1 MKINQQQKGKFSKRN
16 NHLNSKRNNHFSKS
30 FQNIKYSKKNKN
42 NKNNENN
49 ENYENNE
56 NIRQEQDNVL
66 KNSNKNHEELFKRPK
81 SKSDSLTK
89 KRMINDLPENIIYKV
104 NNQFLIKKKRHKT
117 KSKNTFESEIKYNNI
132 FLSYEKTLKIKF
144 KNIYKD
150 TITFENLKYISLDD
164 ISSLFNAWR
173 NISNIYKAFE
183 EELLKKND
191 LEIDKKTLKIISKN
205 EKACKMLNDQKFWI
219 LYIEY
224 LINENLLLNEDQ
236 FISMINEAF
245 TYMFDNGN
253 NINDRNKGYQFNLLK
268 IYYLYKIKKF
278 APCFLDD
285 GTLDD
290 NDDHYIEKLDKSVV
304 GLIKMKN
311 NERLSYKINN

>member
-16 NHLNSKRNNHFSKS
+16 NHLNLKRNNRFSKS
-30 FQNIKYSKKNKN
+30 FENIKYSKKNKN

-56 NIRQEQDNVL
+56 NIRQDNIL

-89 KRMINDLPENIIYKV
+89 KRMINVNVPDNISDKV
-104 NNQFLIKKKRHKT
+104 NGQFITKKKKHKH

-132 FLSYEKTLKIKF
+132 FLSHEKTLKIKF

-150 TITFENLKYISLDD
+150 TITFENLKYISLED
-164 ISSLFNAWR
+164 ISSFFNAWR

-285 GTLDD
+285 GTLDE